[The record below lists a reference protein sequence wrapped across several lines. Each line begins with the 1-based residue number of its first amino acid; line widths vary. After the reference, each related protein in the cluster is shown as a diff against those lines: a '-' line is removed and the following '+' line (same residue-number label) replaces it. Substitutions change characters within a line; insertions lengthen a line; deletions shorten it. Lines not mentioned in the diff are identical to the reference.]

1 MAKLTIDRDEMLD
14 AADDLVVSKGASAL
28 TIDALAK
35 AMNISKGG
43 VQYAFTSKDGLV
55 DAILKRWERR
65 YNGMIE
71 DLLQDGSGRH
81 SHTSAHLEMVL
92 NAEPAARART
102 ASLLA
107 AFMQS
112 PDHIASIRQW
122 YHERLANL
130 DMAAPQGRAMAVTF
144 LAVEGA
150 SMLRDFKLIDPTD
163 EQWNQITEVLKD
175 QCLKSMES

>member
-1 MAKLTIDRDEMLD
+1 MARQTINRDEMLD
-14 AADDLVVSKGASAL
+14 AAEAIVVSKGAAAL

-43 VQYAFTSKDGLV
+43 VQYAFASKDGLV
-55 DAILKRWERR
+55 DAIFKRWGER

-71 DLLQDGSGRH
+71 HLVEDGGGRH
-81 SHTSAHLEMVL
+81 TPISAHLEIVL

-107 AFMQS
+107 AFVQS
-112 PDHIASIRQW
+112 PQHIASIRQW
-122 YHERLANL
+122 YHERIANL
-130 DMAAPQGRAMAVTF
+130 DMTTSDGRAMAVAF

-150 SMLRDFKLIDPTD
+150 SMLRDFKLIDQTG
-163 EQWNQITEVLKD
+163 EQWQLIIETLEG
-175 QCLKSMES
+175 QCLKSMET

>member
-1 MAKLTIDRDEMLD
+1 MLD
-14 AADDLVVSKGASAL
+14 AAEDLVVSKGAAAL

-71 DLLQDGSGRH
+71 ELMRDGSGKH
-81 SHTSAHLEMVL
+81 SPTSAHLEIVL

-102 ASLLA
+102 ASLL
-107 AFMQS
+107 QS
-112 PDHIASIRQW
+112 PEHIASIRQW

-130 DMAAPQGRAMAVTF
+130 DMSTARGRAMAVTF

-150 SMLRDFKLIDPTD
+150 SMLRDFKLIDQTG
-163 EQWNQITEVLKD
+163 EQWSHIIDVLKE
-175 QCLKSMES
+175 QCLNSMEN